1 MRAEFLS
8 QVSLFATLEPF
19 ELDRLVEQMTWVSV
33 AAGNYLF
40 RRGEPGDALYVTETG
55 ILDAVIDEGAA
66 SERTLTTFL
75 PGEFFG
81 EMALLTQEPRSA
93 SVRALVDSRLGRI
106 SCDQFIGLL
115 KTHPEMGLRLSLVLS
130 QSLARTNSQLSKRKG
145 WVTTIIPMGDQ
156 QQSDRVAEQLLEFME
171 RQYHRSVVI
180 VLLGDAVLSSHN
192 EQGADSSPPG
202 WDSLQPMPRGG
213 HSLRIDGTALE
224 AMDLSSLAAMIH
236 TLRTRHDHVVIWAPP
251 QHALKRL
258 ELLTHFDQ
266 TLILACHPHAP
277 EELTRS
283 CVALQAVLKEAFR
296 IAFLAPGHVPL
307 PTLPCPTRYP
317 PLKLNTPPVGNSNE
331 SRESPGPDGVMGAQH
346 DSMDRLARTLS
357 GLTIGLALGSGTAQ
371 GLAHLGVMKALISA
385 GIPIDLIAGTSGG
398 ALYGSLMA
406 SGLAID
412 DAISRVMH
420 QTRRNL
426 IDKLDFTIPLRG
438 VVRGKKIEKMVRN
451 VIGDITFAEL
461 SIPLFAIATDL
472 ETGEEVVIQDG
483 PVYQGVRASI
493 SVPGIF
499 EPYPMN
505 GRILRQTQP
514 IRHHVHDRTLP
525 PVRCGSACRA
535 RAGRG
540 GRVDQARGRTL
551 WLARISS
558 RSTDHRGRFSGRA
571 GSDPGHRGVDSKQE
585 VGADDTVAMCPWRL
599 AHARGQSAQ
608 HVGKQIFHRS

>member
-1 MRAEFLS
+1 
-8 QVSLFATLEPF
+8 
-19 ELDRLVEQMTWVSV
+19 MTWVNV
-33 AAGNYLF
+33 AAGTYVF

-66 SERTLTTFL
+66 SERTLATFL

-115 KTHPEMGLRLSLVLS
+115 KTHPQMGMRLSLVLS
-130 QSLARTNSQLSKRKG
+130 QSLARTSSQLSKRKG
-145 WVTTIIPMGDQ
+145 RVTTIIPIGDQ
-156 QQSDRVAEQLLEFME
+156 QRSDLVAEQLLEFME
-171 RQYHRSVVI
+171 RQHHRSVVI
-180 VLLGDAVLSSHN
+180 ILLGDAVLSSHH
-192 EQGADSSPPG
+192 EHGVVSSSLPGLDSI
-202 WDSLQPMPRGG
+202 QPMPRGG

-266 TLILACHPHAP
+266 TLILACHPHPP
-277 EELTRS
+277 EELTRT
-283 CVALQAVLKEAFR
+283 CVALQAVLKESFR
-296 IAFLAPGHVPL
+296 IAFLAPGQVPL

-317 PLKLNTPPVGNSNE
+317 PLKLNTPPVGNSNG
-331 SRESPGPDGVMGAQH
+331 SRESPGPDGLMGAQH
-346 DSMDRLARTLS
+346 GSMDRLARTLS

-371 GLAHLGVMKALISA
+371 GLAHLGVMKALTSA

-398 ALYGSLMA
+398 ALYGSLLA
-406 SGLAID
+406 SGLVID
-412 DAISRVMH
+412 DAITRVMH
-420 QTRRNL
+420 ETRRNL

-438 VVRGKKIEKMVRN
+438 VVRGKKIGKMVRN
-451 VIGDITFAEL
+451 VIGEITFAEL

-505 GRILRQTQP
+505 GRILIDGVVVNP
-514 IRHHVHDRTLP
+514 LP
-525 PVRCGSACRA
+525 VGVARNKGADIVIAVQVPAPGALALETKARK
-535 RAGRG
+535 RAGRAKPSPYG
-540 GRVDQARGRTL
+540 IMSTIV
-551 WLARISS
+551 
-558 RSTDHRGRFSGRA
+558 RSHQF
-571 GSDPGHRGVDSKQE
+571 
-585 VGADDTVAMCPWRL
+585 GADKLAEHALAEADVLIKPDVARFGWREYR
-599 AHARGQSAQ
+599 AAPQIIEAGFQAGQAA
-608 HVGKQIFHRS
+608 IPAIEALIRSRK